1 MIKYSMINGKQT
13 ITEICDTCKCHMKD
27 LSIWDI
33 TIKKESFRD
42 KMYNN
47 GKSMEKGKID
57 GPREKCYC
65 ENCNHE

>member
-1 MIKYSMINGKQT
+1 
-13 ITEICDTCKCHMKD
+13 MKD

-47 GKSMEKGKID
+47 GKAMEKGKID